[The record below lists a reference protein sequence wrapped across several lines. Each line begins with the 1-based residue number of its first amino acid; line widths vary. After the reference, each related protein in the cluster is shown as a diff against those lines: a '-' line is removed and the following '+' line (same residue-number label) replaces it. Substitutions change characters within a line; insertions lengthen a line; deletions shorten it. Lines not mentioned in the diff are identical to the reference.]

1 MHFACR
7 WRFSNILF
15 SKKLIAQVMYK
26 TIEIIRLNTAKFSA
40 KMKDHL
46 LFPSSLCWDHFTFSL
61 MQWKIFFPFTTPSS
75 QVSNLFAQNL
85 SLTLHSTL
93 DLYKHLFGRRKML
106 PRKPRFH
113 RMATLIACLFG
124 GWLTVRDDVL
134 GIFGVCKDTEFLAM
148 RQLLD
153 ELLPLVLYYYST
165 IHRGCRYSLWQNAT
179 LHLAIMFI
187 VQQRHNYN
195 KAMLGVISDNI
206 YREAVIPEWKTTF
219 SSYMNV
225 FSEKKVETFHSLLRM
240 QCPSWSSAEQ
250 IIEFAQVISANGF
263 DHEFSSNFLTN
274 PPKKTNKQSVTILA
288 GKSAEYLV
296 TKFEELYNQPNQSHE
311 VLPTGRRKNR
321 RTFYLKTMNCSV
333 DQRSLPLFS
342 AGEIPSQDFLCDFK
356 DCTQDD
362 DTVVLLS
369 CGHSFHDAC
378 LHENGCRYCQPY
390 ILDCIKRLAKAF
402 NKSIFA
408 EADEEEEQPGGE
420 QDNDEEEDAAEEQAE
435 WYTTQL
441 NLDRICLRD

>member
-1 MHFACR
+1 
-7 WRFSNILF
+7 
-15 SKKLIAQVMYK
+15 
-26 TIEIIRLNTAKFSA
+26 
-40 KMKDHL
+40 
-46 LFPSSLCWDHFTFSL
+46 
-61 MQWKIFFPFTTPSS
+61 
-75 QVSNLFAQNL
+75 
-85 SLTLHSTL
+85 
-93 DLYKHLFGRRKML
+93 ML

-153 ELLPLVLYYYST
+153 ELLPLVFYYYST

-263 DHEFSSNFLTN
+263 DHEFSSNFLTD
-274 PPKKTNKQSVTILA
+274 PPKKNEQAKRHYS
-288 GKSAEYLV
+288 
-296 TKFEELYNQPNQSHE
+296 
-311 VLPTGRRKNR
+311 GRKICRVPSDKIR
-321 RTFYLKTMNCSV
+321 GA
-333 DQRSLPLFS
+333 

-402 NKSIFA
+402 NKSISA

-435 WYTTQL
+435 WYTTAEFRQ
-441 NLDRICLRD
+441 NLSARLKDLPPSALRPEFVSARQKDRIREERRAQAASDHSYSFS

>member
-1 MHFACR
+1 
-7 WRFSNILF
+7 
-15 SKKLIAQVMYK
+15 
-26 TIEIIRLNTAKFSA
+26 
-40 KMKDHL
+40 
-46 LFPSSLCWDHFTFSL
+46 
-61 MQWKIFFPFTTPSS
+61 
-75 QVSNLFAQNL
+75 
-85 SLTLHSTL
+85 
-93 DLYKHLFGRRKML
+93 
-106 PRKPRFH
+106 
-113 RMATLIACLFG
+113 
-124 GWLTVRDDVL
+124 
-134 GIFGVCKDTEFLAM
+134 
-148 RQLLD
+148 
-153 ELLPLVLYYYST
+153 
-165 IHRGCRYSLWQNAT
+165 
-179 LHLAIMFI
+179 MFI

-263 DHEFSSNFLTN
+263 DHEFSSNFLTD

-333 DQRSLPLFS
+333 DQRSLPLGFS

-362 DTVVLLS
+362 GTVVLLS
-369 CGHSFHDAC
+369 CGH
-378 LHENGCRYCQPY
+378 YV
-390 ILDCIKRLAKAF
+390 I
-402 NKSIFA
+402 
-408 EADEEEEQPGGE
+408 
-420 QDNDEEEDAAEEQAE
+420 
-435 WYTTQL
+435 
-441 NLDRICLRD
+441 